1 MKILITGASGFIGS
15 FLCEEGLKRGMETWA
30 GMRERSS
37 RRWLQQ
43 EKLKFAV
50 LDMTDAEKL
59 HEQLAA
65 YQKEVGRWDVII
77 HAAGA
82 TKCLHREDFDLHNF
96 LCTKNLVNTLT
107 DLNILPQQFLYVSSL
122 SVLGPIRET
131 QNPDGTYN
139 DMVASD
145 KPQPNTAYGESKVK
159 SEEFL
164 RKKMAPPTAPEGASI
179 AETTVSPAGDEGGA
193 VGTTSY
199 TIFRP
204 TGVYGPR
211 EKDYFMMAKSIKQH
225 VDFAVGYQRQV
236 LTFVY
241 VRDLV
246 NAIFAAIGKADVA
259 NGKAYFV
266 SDGRNYSSRAFSDLI
281 QKELGVKGVLRIKA
295 PLWLLKVICSVSEVI
310 SSITHR
316 PIALNN
322 DKYNIMKQ
330 RNWQCDITPIRQ
342 DLGFVPEW
350 PLERGVKEC
359 MQWYQENQWI

>member
-1 MKILITGASGFIGS
+1 MFFTQKIRNFAAKFYKKMKILITGASGFIGS

-30 GMRERSS
+30 GIRAHSS
-37 RRWLQQ
+37 HQWLQDPR
-43 EKLKFAV
+43 LSFAV
-50 LDMTDAEKL
+50 LDMTHADKL

-65 YQKEVGRWDVII
+65 YKEQVGRWDVII

-82 TKCLHREDFDLHNF
+82 TKCLKREDFDKHNF
-96 LCTKNLVNTLT
+96 LCTQNLVNTLEEL
-107 DLNILPQQFLYVSSL
+107 DMLPSQFLYVSSL
-122 SVLGPIRET
+122 SVLGPIREE
-131 QNPDGTYN
+131 QNADGTYN

-164 RKKMAPPTAPEGASI
+164 KHTLS
-179 AETTVSPAGDEGGA
+179 
-193 VGTTSY
+193 SY

-225 VDFAVGYQRQV
+225 VDFAVGYKKQV

-246 NAIFAAIGKADVA
+246 SAIFAAIGKADVA

-266 SDGRNYSSRAFSDLI
+266 SDGNNYSSRAFSDLI
-281 QKELGVKGVLRIKA
+281 QAELGVKGVLRIKA
-295 PLWLLKVICSVSEVI
+295 PLWLLKGICAVSEVI
-310 SSITHR
+310 SSITHQ

-330 RNWQCDITPIRQ
+330 RNWQCDITPIQR
-342 DLGFVPEW
+342 DLGFKPEW

-359 MQWYQENQWI
+359 MAWYKENKWI